1 MILLDT
7 NIISEIY
14 RPEPNTAVIA
24 WIDSQPSPLLYL
36 CTPVLAELRF
46 GMERFAS
53 GARKDRLRATIDRFE
68 SDIYRDRILV
78 LDLAGAAEYGRV
90 AAKRQKLGRPIEQM
104 DALIAAIALVNG
116 AAVATRNV
124 RDFVDLGIDLINPF
138 EMTAG
143 R

>member
-1 MILLDT
+1 
-7 NIISEIY
+7 
-14 RPEPNTAVIA
+14 
-24 WIDSQPSPLLYL
+24 
-36 CTPVLAELRF
+36 
-46 GMERFAS
+46 
-53 GARKDRLRATIDRFE
+53 
-68 SDIYRDRILV
+68 
-78 LDLAGAAEYGRV
+78 
-90 AAKRQKLGRPIEQM
+90 M